1 MCKEIEANSAN
12 STTSASSLRWKI
24 LSRSLHSD
32 NESELGIKRIS
43 RKENQLDGS
52 RDATLCYTLPV
63 PNAPTLILHQRVDS
77 MAHLNDFE
85 VCNRYDIDNTGLVC
99 QWPSEDVL
107 AHYCLSHE
115 SIFRQ
120 KRVIE
125 LGSGY
130 GLAGL
135 VVAMTMEALEVFISD
150 GNPQVEY
157 SKRYRCWGTRLVA
170 DEFIRADSVAEDT
183 HPHLLDD
190 EMHLLDAVLE
200 VVNEHVVQDA
210 PLPLPVVVPTISL
223 PVEIVA
229 RLLNVLEI
237 VQPVATISP
246 SKDLKNFMDLK
257 PLEFDTTS
265 FIPLSKLDYMRHHF
279 EQLRQA
285 TMIVTEYE
293 AKFIELARYAHFLV
307 VDEHKKVK
315 QTVLFKLQKY
325 TYVIFAVCQDWITV
339 EKLLPTEPKN
349 CKMIEHSGSTEVK
362 PLMLHWGQDQVS
374 DISNRFNIIIASD
387 CTFFKEFHAALV
399 RTIKSLLKKE
409 GPSEAILF
417 CPNRGDSLD
426 KFLLEVKN
434 SGLHFQADEILDAE
448 VWRRHQHFVDGDD
461 SWPNYE
467 MDHCYPLLIRIMR

>member
-150 GNPQVEY
+150 GNPQVVDY
-157 SKRYRCWGTRLVA
+157 KYRCWGTRLVA

-265 FIPLSKLDYMRHHF
+265 
-279 EQLRQA
+279 A

-307 VDEHKKVK
+307 VDEHKK
-315 QTVLFKLQKY
+315 
-325 TYVIFAVCQDWITV
+325 
-339 EKLLPTEPKN
+339 
-349 CKMIEHSGSTEVK
+349 SGSTEVK